1 MKKKINTLIV
11 FFIFHTNGVKIFLK
25 LIVKQY
31 QDIRLHEPKLNALR
45 DKVAPTITHVLLCT
59 ITLCSAQLQLHGTEV
74 NGEYYLG
81 FLLFNCL
88 FY

>member
-1 MKKKINTLIV
+1 MKKKIYILIV
-11 FFIFHTNGVKIFLK
+11 FLILHKNNVKIFLK
-25 LIVKQY
+25 LIINQY
-31 QDIRLHEPKLNALR
+31 RGIHQHKSKLNALR